1 MIRQAISKRIIN
13 SIGNSTPQ
21 DNCQV
26 GLKGFNH
33 KKAQLVCRREI
44 QILANLAARSFGCSP
59 VRIRKDAP
67 DNGLKEYAEY
77 TVACMEQSI
86 GITDDAID
94 AHAADTA
101 VGETAICE
109 TAIGEKDPAVTA
121 DSEIE
126 KKADVNVAS
135 NNSNT
140 KQSMGNDLL
149 CATLFRDAARLGRR
163 IRRISGLS
171 STSDLEKLIFMLYRN
186 IGITMTGKLPG
197 EITVSK
203 CYFSH
208 YYTPEQCRVM
218 SYVDS
223 GIISGIL
230 GGGRL
235 TFSQRITEGCACCK
249 AICCEGRSR
258 EHERED
264 ENNREYERED
274 ENNREHE

>member
-1 MIRQAISKRIIN
+1 MIRQSISKRIIKR
-13 SIGNSTPQ
+13 IANSTQQ
-21 DNCQV
+21 DSCQAE
-26 GLKGFNH
+26 LKGFNH
-33 KKAQLVCRREI
+33 KTAQMVCRREI
-44 QILANLAARSFGCSP
+44 QILGNLAARSFGCSP
-59 VRIRKDAP
+59 IRIRKDAP

-86 GITDDAID
+86 GITADAID

-135 NNSNT
+135 KNSNT

-186 IGITMTGKLPG
+186 IGIEMTGSLPG

-203 CYFSH
+203 CYFSR
-208 YYTPEQCRVM
+208 YYTPEQCRIM

-223 GIISGIL
+223 GIISGIM

-235 TFSQRITEGCACCK
+235 KFSQRITDGCQCCNANFCK
-249 AICCEGRSR
+249 GRSR

-264 ENNREYERED
+264 ENNREHEREN
-274 ENNREHE
+274 ENNRE